1 MRLPLVSAV
10 LSLLLAATI
19 LAQPAPRFGLSESG
33 RLAAV
38 YDEILNARFAQA
50 RSRLAESC
58 PPAPREACL
67 ALEAA
72 VQWWQ
77 VVLDPEDRTV
87 DAPLES
93 AARSAIASATDWT
106 MREPRRAE
114 AWFYLAGS
122 YAPLVQLRVLRGE
135 RLAAARD
142 GNRIR
147 SALERALALD
157 PTLEDAKFGIGLYHY
172 YADVAPAAARMLRWL
187 LLLPGGDR
195 RQGLDEM
202 LATRQRGQLL
212 RGEADFQ
219 LHWLYLWYENQP
231 ERALELLGDL
241 DRRYPANPVFL
252 QRVAEVKANYLHDYP
267 ASAETWTSLLERAQ
281 LGRTAA
287 NDVARARAQIGLA
300 MAHDAMYETDRAIE
314 PLQALVAARPSA
326 PVGVVA
332 HARLLL
338 GEAHDRLG
346 DRAEAVASYRAAL
359 DATVV
364 SAELRTRARAGLGRQ
379 PDPTVARAYRLSLQG
394 LRLLERGETANAVA
408 ALSRAKTLQPGDA
421 VIRTRYARALLVA
434 GRDADAQIELEG
446 VLQARETPPAIVHAA
461 ACVAYAR
468 LLERSG
474 DRVGAI
480 SYYERALSVVGGET
494 RAREDAERAIKRLR
508 S

>member
-1 MRLPLVSAV
+1 
-10 LSLLLAATI
+10 
-19 LAQPAPRFGLSESG
+19 
-33 RLAAV
+33 
-38 YDEILNARFAQA
+38 
-50 RSRLAESC
+50 
-58 PPAPREACL
+58 
-67 ALEAA
+67 
-72 VQWWQ
+72 
-77 VVLDPEDRTV
+77 
-87 DAPLES
+87 
-93 AARSAIASATDWT
+93 
-106 MREPRRAE
+106 
-114 AWFYLAGS
+114 
-122 YAPLVQLRVLRGE
+122 
-135 RLAAARD
+135 
-142 GNRIR
+142 
-147 SALERALALD
+147 
-157 PTLEDAKFGIGLYHY
+157 
-172 YADVAPAAARMLRWL
+172 
-187 LLLPGGDR
+187 
-195 RQGLDEM
+195 
-202 LATRQRGQLL
+202 
-212 RGEADFQ
+212 
-219 LHWLYLWYENQP
+219 
-231 ERALELLGDL
+231 
-241 DRRYPANPVFL
+241 
-252 QRVAEVKANYLHDYP
+252 
-267 ASAETWTSLLERAQ
+267 
-281 LGRTAA
+281 
-287 NDVARARAQIGLA
+287 

-379 PDPTVARAYRLSLQG
+379 PDPTVARAYRLSLEG

-421 VIRTRYARALLVA
+421 VIRTRYARALVAA
-434 GRDADAQIELEG
+434 GRHAEAQIELEG

-494 RAREDAERAIKRLR
+494 RAREDAESAIKRLR